1 MKSFVIFVLGTFLWV
16 ISAEGQEGFDA
27 LAWQRPVDNPVF
39 TTEYGN
45 NHDAVLFVEPG
56 AEFPY
61 YLIASH
67 TSKRA
72 QLWRS
77 RKFSWD
83 SKDWELVEKNYQIGK
98 FYEYDDGVKVGDTY
112 FVYEGGKVFTYS
124 GDLAD
129 SSGKWVVSGNFPR
142 KKCDDIGVFYEE
154 GVFHIFGEYGDFPH
168 GADGTSL
175 SHFTS
180 KTGLGDWTLINTKA
194 VDANPEGGNRY
205 GVGDATIVK
214 IDKTYFLFCDRESK
228 GSPYKVVAWKSSD
241 LNQPFEYLGK
251 AAMPRSKEKD
261 DWDNHRVQDA
271 EIAYVAELGGFVMF
285 CNMMDKDGDPGG
297 DFPTLKKKETRV
309 IGCFYHEG
317 VMKNLRG
324 E

>member
-175 SHFTS
+175 SQ
-180 KTGLGDWTLINTKA
+180 
-194 VDANPEGGNRY
+194 
-205 GVGDATIVK
+205 
-214 IDKTYFLFCDRESK
+214 TYFLFCDRESE

>member
-1 MKSFVIFVLGTFLWV
+1 MKSFIIFVLGALLCSA
-16 ISAEGQEGFDA
+16 SAEGQDDFDA

-39 TTEYGN
+39 TTEFGN
-45 NHDAVLFVEPG
+45 NHDAVLFVEPE

-67 TSKRA
+67 TNKSS

-83 SKDWELVEKNYQIGK
+83 SKDWELVERNYQLGK

-112 FVYEGGKVFTYS
+112 YVYEGGKVFTYS
-124 GDLAD
+124 GDLAR
-129 SSGKWVVSGNFPR
+129 SSGKWVTTGTFPW
-142 KKCDDIGVFYEE
+142 KKCDDIGVFYED

-168 GADGTSL
+168 GPDGTSL
-175 SHFTS
+175 SHYTS
-180 KTGLGDWTLINTKA
+180 KTGLGDWILVDAKA
-194 VDANPEGGNRY
+194 VDANPEGGHRY

-214 IDKTYFLFCDRESK
+214 IDETYFLFCDRESK
-228 GSPYKVVAWKSSD
+228 GSPYKVVAWKTSD

-251 AAMPRSKEKD
+251 AAVPRSKEKD
-261 DWDNHRVQDA
+261 DWDNYRIQDA
-271 EIAYVAELGGFVMF
+271 DIVYAAELGGYVMF
-285 CNMMDKDGDPGG
+285 CNMMDVDGNPGG

-309 IGCFYHEG
+309 IGCFYHAGAMEG
-317 VMKNLRG
+317 VEK